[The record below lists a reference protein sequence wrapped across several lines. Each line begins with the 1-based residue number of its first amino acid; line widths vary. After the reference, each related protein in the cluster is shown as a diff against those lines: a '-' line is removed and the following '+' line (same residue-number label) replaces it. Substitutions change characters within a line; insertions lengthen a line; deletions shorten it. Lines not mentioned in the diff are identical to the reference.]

1 MAKRRRKSRKSR
13 GKWCRV
19 SKSGHVVGH
28 HRKKSSA
35 KRARKAGQRVRKC

>member
-1 MAKRRRKSRKSR
+1 MARKKRRSSR

-19 SKSGHVVGH
+19 SKSGKVVGH

-35 KRARKAGQRVRKC
+35 KRARRKGQSVRKC